1 MYKASFNLTI
11 TGEKELDI
19 EEITIKTRDGSDE
32 TFEFELEEVDEDE
45 DEYEEDEAGHMW
57 DDEAY
62 LLAARSFISWPDSWS
77 IETLVGNLL
86 MLEDML
92 GKEPD
97 IEEQRKIQIWPP
109 IIEYCKSRKL
119 DPFVYVEEQ
128 IACLADTLILYKKL

>member
-32 TFEFELEEVDEDE
+32 TFEFEMEEVDEDE

-62 LLAARSFISWPDSWS
+62 LLAAATFLASWPESWS
-77 IETLVGNLL
+77 GETLAKNLL
-86 MLEDML
+86 MHYTD
-92 GKEPD
+92 PN
-97 IEEQRKIQIWPP
+97 IEEQMKIKIWLPLMQ
-109 IIEYCKSRKL
+109 YCTNQKFN
-119 DPFVYVEEQ
+119 PFVYVEEQ
-128 IACLADTLILYKKL
+128 IACLADTLIRYKKS

>member
-62 LLAARSFISWPDSWS
+62 LLAAATFLASWPESWS
-77 IETLVGNLL
+77 GETLAKNLL
-86 MLEDML
+86 MHYTD
-92 GKEPD
+92 PD
-97 IEEQRKIQIWPP
+97 IEEQMKIKIWLPLMQ
-109 IIEYCKSRKL
+109 YCTNQKFN
-119 DPFVYVEEQ
+119 PFVYVEEQ
-128 IACLADTLILYKKL
+128 IACLADTLIRYKKS